1 MRTRLTNLWDRL
13 VGSFWFLPTL
23 ILVAAMLLRGFCPFL
38 KTRRGSASVAADATS
53 ASFREGDMTAL

>member
-23 ILVAAMLLRGFCPFL
+23 VLVAAMLLRGLLPAFENEAWISV
-38 KTRRGSASVAADATS
+38 RGGRCNFSE
-53 ASFREGDMTAL
+53 FQRG